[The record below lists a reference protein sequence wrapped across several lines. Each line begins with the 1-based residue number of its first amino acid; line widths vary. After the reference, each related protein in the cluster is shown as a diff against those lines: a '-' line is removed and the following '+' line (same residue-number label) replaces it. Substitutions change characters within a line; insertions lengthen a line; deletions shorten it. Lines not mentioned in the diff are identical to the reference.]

1 MEERSLFQPE
11 WVQKYRIATTRLS
24 DCVERQDFS
33 WQSEKGCLY
42 LCRLWPGIS
51 VWMNEVHMH
60 SLPSEMLTEYP
71 FLKMNYCTSGR
82 CEALLENG
90 RYVYL
95 EEGDL
100 SVDRNAP
107 KECFQYPSGKYEG
120 LEIVF
125 NLEILEQNSVTALT
139 DLGIEKVWRQRMKEI
154 ENGSLI
160 AGVSSEWDVLARE
173 LMKRLKEAEGEL
185 EDFRFLTMRLLYMLN
200 SEKMLTRKRNIY
212 VTKGQRMIAENVKE
226 RLCRDFRQHLTV
238 EELAEEYGVSPSSLK
253 KYFRLVYGSPVSEY
267 IKNVKMEHACRLLRE
282 TKMSI
287 GEIAAESGYQNQ
299 GKFGSAFKKHIGE
312 APLEYR
318 RKGIEERSSK

>member
-1 MEERSLFQPE
+1 
-11 WVQKYRIATTRLS
+11 
-24 DCVERQDFS
+24 
-33 WQSEKGCLY
+33 
-42 LCRLWPGIS
+42 
-51 VWMNEVHMH
+51 
-60 SLPSEMLTEYP
+60 
-71 FLKMNYCTSGR
+71 
-82 CEALLENG
+82 
-90 RYVYL
+90 
-95 EEGDL
+95 
-100 SVDRNAP
+100 
-107 KECFQYPSGKYEG
+107 
-120 LEIVF
+120 
-125 NLEILEQNSVTALT
+125 
-139 DLGIEKVWRQRMKEI
+139 MKEI

-173 LMKRLKEAEGEL
+173 LMKRLKEAEGGL

-238 EELAEEYGVSPSSLK
+238 EEFAEEYGVSPSSLK